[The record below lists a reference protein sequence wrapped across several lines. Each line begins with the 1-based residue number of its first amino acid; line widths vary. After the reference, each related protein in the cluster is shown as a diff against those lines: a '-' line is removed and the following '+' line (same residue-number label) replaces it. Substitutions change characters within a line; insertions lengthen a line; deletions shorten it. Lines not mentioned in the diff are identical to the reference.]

1 MGQAQTNVHAE
12 HTAEHTKS
20 LASSPGRDGRLYTIG
35 DLSREF
41 DVSLRTLRF
50 YEDRD
55 LLHPQRR
62 GNSRL
67 YSAPDRVRLQII
79 LKGKKLGFTLTEIHQ
94 MLGHGDGQDEND
106 LQLGLNSELVRAQ
119 IDHLERQ
126 RSELDVAISELR
138 ATHLRLAATASH
150 AAA

>member
-1 MGQAQTNVHAE
+1 MGQLKINVRSQQQTLPASASGKAE
-12 HTAEHTKS
+12 
-20 LASSPGRDGRLYTIG
+20 RLYMIG

-41 DVSLRTLRF
+41 DISLRTLRF

-67 YSAPDRVRLQII
+67 YSAGDRVRLQII
-79 LKGKKLGFTLTEIHQ
+79 LKGKKLGFTLTEIHE
-94 MLGHGDGQDEND
+94 MLVKGNDRDEAD
-106 LQLGLNSELVRAQ
+106 FQLGLNPELVRAQ

-126 RSELDVAISELR
+126 RSDLDVAINELR
-138 ATHLRLAATASH
+138 ATHTRLAGGASH

>member
-1 MGQAQTNVHAE
+1 MGQVQTNVHAE

-20 LASSPGRDGRLYTIG
+20 LASPPGRDGRLYTIG

-50 YEDRD
+50 YEDRN

>member
-1 MGQAQTNVHAE
+1 
-12 HTAEHTKS
+12 
-20 LASSPGRDGRLYTIG
+20 
-35 DLSREF
+35 
-41 DVSLRTLRF
+41 
-50 YEDRD
+50 
-55 LLHPQRR
+55 
-62 GNSRL
+62 
-67 YSAPDRVRLQII
+67 
-79 LKGKKLGFTLTEIHQ
+79 

-150 AAA
+150 AAP